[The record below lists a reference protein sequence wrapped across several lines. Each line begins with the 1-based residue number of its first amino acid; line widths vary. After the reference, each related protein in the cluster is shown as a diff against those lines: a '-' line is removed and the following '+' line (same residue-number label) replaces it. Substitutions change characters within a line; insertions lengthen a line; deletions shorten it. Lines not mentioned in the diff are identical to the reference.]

1 MKQDFLATLAERVL
15 LADGAMGTYLYAKG
29 VERGQEIERLNL
41 SDPDLVYSVHE
52 EYIRAGSQ
60 LIETNTFGANR
71 FRLQLDRE
79 QLREINRAGADLARR
94 AAGQGVFV
102 AGSVGPTGL
111 EFPLEHGET
120 TAADVEGSFVEQIN
134 GLLEGGVDVLL
145 LETFGSLDEML
156 LALGVA
162 RRLCDLPIISQMV
175 YPAGGRTPDGIEA
188 LVCARAALAAG
199 ANVVG
204 TNCGR
209 GVQPMLAAI
218 EKLSVLRKKAP
229 LSAFANAG
237 FPEVVGHRMV
247 YPADPAYMA
256 RMLKEAVRLGVRVVG
271 GCCGTTPEH
280 IQALQHLLHVKKRTL
295 AVLEPAARTETAPE
309 AEAGPHGPG
318 VLLRGLAG
326 REGLPLF
333 VELDP
338 PTHLDLT
345 GVLDGARDLARAG
358 VDAISLAENPLAIL
372 RSDNLS
378 LAHRIRQEQQVPVIL
393 HLTCR
398 DRNVLGLQNQIMSAH
413 HLGIDSI
420 LAITGDPAASS
431 DQPGVSGV
439 FDVQSFGLVK
449 MITQFNQ
456 GRNLA
461 GKDLRGRTDFSIGV
475 AFSYRSQRPE
485 TQLSRL
491 EKKAA
496 LGAHFAMTQPFFDAT
511 EVERMMEQAERI
523 NLPILPGIF
532 PLISAR
538 NAEFL
543 HNELPG
549 ISIPAWIRERLWSFE
564 QVEDQRKAAMEITRG
579 LIEKLAPMVDGLYL
593 ISPLNKW
600 QITTRLVEEIRRAGW
615 RGSGRLRNGR

>member
-15 LADGAMGTYLYAKG
+15 LGDGAMGTYLYAKG
-29 VERGQEIERLNL
+29 VERGQVIERLNL
-41 SDPDLVYSVHE
+41 SEPDLVYGVHE

-71 FRLQLDRE
+71 FRLQLGAE
-79 QLREINRAGADLARR
+79 QVREINRVGATLARR
-94 AAGQGVFV
+94 AAGSGVYV
-102 AGSVGPTGL
+102 AGSVGPSGI
-111 EFPLEHGET
+111 EFPLEHGEIG
-120 TAADVEGSFVEQIN
+120 AGDVKEAFAEQIG
-134 GLLEGGVDVLL
+134 GLLEGGIDVLQ

-156 LALGVA
+156 LALTVA

-175 YPAGGRTPDGIEA
+175 YPAGGRTPDGVEA
-188 LVCARAALAAG
+188 LTCARAALAGG

-204 TNCGR
+204 SNCGR
-209 GVQPMLAAI
+209 GVQPMLVALEQLGA
-218 EKLSVLRKKAP
+218 LRGIAP

-237 FPEVVGHRMV
+237 FPEVVGHRLV

-256 RMLKEAVRLGVRVVG
+256 RMLKEAVRLGVRLVG
-271 GCCGTTPEH
+271 GCCGTTPVH
-280 IQALQHLLHVKKRTL
+280 IQELQHLLHVKKRTV
-295 AVLEPAARTETAPE
+295 AVLEPAAPTETSPE
-309 AEAGPHGPG
+309 AEARPRGPG
-318 VLLRGLAG
+318 ALLRGLADG
-326 REGLPLF
+326 SGLPLV

-338 PTHLDLT
+338 PTHLDLA
-345 GVLDGARDLARAG
+345 GVLEGARALAGAG
-358 VDAISLAENPLAIL
+358 VDVISLAENPLAIL

-378 LAHRIRQEQQVPVIL
+378 LAHRIRQEQQLPVIL

-413 HLGIDSI
+413 HLGLDSI

-439 FDVQSFGLVK
+439 FDVQSFGLVR
-449 MITQFNQ
+449 MISQFNQ
-456 GRNLA
+456 GRNFA
-461 GKDLRGRTDFSIGV
+461 GKDLRGHTDFSIGV
-475 AFSYRSQRPE
+475 AFSYRPQRPE

-496 LGAHFAMTQPFFDAT
+496 LGAHYAMTQPFFDAD
-511 EVERMMEQAERI
+511 EVEQMMEQAARI
-523 NLPILPGIF
+523 NLPIFPGIF

-549 ISIPAWIRERLWSFE
+549 ISIPAWIRERLGSFE

-579 LIEKLAPMVDGLYL
+579 LIEKMATFVDGLYL

-600 QITTRLVEEIRRAGW
+600 QITAQLAGEIRLAGW
-615 RGSGRLRNGR
+615 RGSGRLRQK